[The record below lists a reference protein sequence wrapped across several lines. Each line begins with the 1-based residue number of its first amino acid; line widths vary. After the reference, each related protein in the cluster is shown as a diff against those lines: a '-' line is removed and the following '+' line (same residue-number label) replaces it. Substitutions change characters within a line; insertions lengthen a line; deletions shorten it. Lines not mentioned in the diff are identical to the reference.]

1 MDVQCAPP
9 WIGPVRTA
17 GGPCSPIR
25 EQPLKDTRAPGA
37 GPNQG
42 NTIDLR
48 FSHAQ
53 A

>member
-1 MDVQCAPP
+1 MDVQWALPS
-9 WIGPVRTA
+9 IALVRPVR
-17 GGPCSPIR
+17 GPRNPIR
-25 EQPLKDTRAPGA
+25 EQPLKDTCAPGA

-42 NTIDLR
+42 NTVDLR